1 MFELI
6 NLGMSTFGG
15 GAMTMVGNVINNIPS
30 LDSVTNLINTIGTK
44 RLENKKE
51 NNEQSIK
58 EHEAN
63 EKSSKGAREFKGTE
77 GYHKTRQWIAKTVIV
92 TYFVL
97 PFVLPFIGALVGVPF
112 TVSYGYYDIFQ
123 KWPWSESV
131 EVVKWITIGN
141 EGGIPM
147 LIHPVMNNVVISIVG
162 MFFGNQMVKK

>member
-30 LDSVTNLINTIGTK
+30 LDSVTGLINSISAN
-44 RLENKKE
+44 RLEKGKQEHKE
-51 NNEQSIK
+51 AIETF
-58 EHEAN
+58 EAID
-63 EKSSKGAREFKGTE
+63 KSTKDAREFKGTD
-77 GYHKTRQWIAKTVIV
+77 GFHKTRQFIAKLVII

-97 PFVLPFIGALVGVPF
+97 PFVLPFLGSLVGLSF
-112 TVSYGYYDIFQ
+112 TVTYGYYDVFQ

-131 EVVKWITIGN
+131 EIVKWITIGN

-147 LIHPVMNNVVISIVG
+147 LIHPVMNNVVISITG
-162 MFFGNQMVKK
+162 LFFGNQMVKK